1 MADGVTRI
9 LFADREAIL
18 LGFLEQA
25 SDASEWISQSCST
38 AEDKECAVTCLAEIS
53 GAAKLAKKLLMLD
66 EHADLGTLTKEFT
79 DDIG

>member
-1 MADGVTRI
+1 MQEGITKI

-25 SDASEWISQSCST
+25 SDASEWISECCLT
-38 AEDKECAVTCLAEIS
+38 AEDKECAVVSLAEIS
-53 GAAKLAKKLLMLD
+53 GAAMLAKKLLMLD
-66 EHADLGTLTKEFT
+66 EHTDLETLRKEFT